1 MVNTCFATY
10 CKTGYKRKRQVAEY
24 HSVFRFPDK
33 KPSLKEKWIHF
44 VNRKHWTPTKNSG
57 IWAKHLEEKYLRYTN
72 ADLKI
77 SLFCIFNPKNSW
89 VILP

>member
-57 IWAKHLEEKYLRYTN
+57 I
-72 ADLKI
+72 
-77 SLFCIFNPKNSW
+77 
-89 VILP
+89 